1 MPFIKRIDMGLERF
15 TDAQRDV
22 YSQALEEIKSGKK
35 RTHWMW
41 FIFPQLKGLGN
52 SPMANHYAISNIEE
66 ATQYLNHPILGKRLI
81 EITKTLLG
89 LHATTASA
97 IFGYPDDLKLH
108 SSMTLFSQVKNT
120 DPVFQE
126 TIDRYFQGKPD
137 SKTLELLNY

>member
-1 MPFIKRIDMGLERF
+1 MGLERF

-81 EITKTLLG
+81 EITEALLG

-108 SSMTLFSQVKNT
+108 SSMTLFSKVKNT
-120 DPVFQE
+120 DTVFQE
-126 TIDRYFQGKPD
+126 VIDRYFQGKPD